1 MFTGIKNFAEDLVFA
16 RIRETLVASGV
27 EDEDLLEDVAC
38 IALNRLPPRYI
49 RFTVDLMV
57 NLDQEERERLD
68 REVVEAV
75 DHGIALAE
83 SRRTSREQ

>member
-16 RIRETLVASGV
+16 RIRETLVASGI

-38 IALNRLPPRYI
+38 IALNRLSPRYI

-57 NLDQEERERLD
+57 NLSQKEREQLEQ
-68 REVVEAV
+68 EVIEAV
-75 DHGIALAE
+75 DYGVELAE